1 MTVAAYAEHLGNG
14 VGQIRLPLP
23 FPGLKWTNAY
33 VIEGDAG
40 LTLIDCGIDDEPTR
54 NALEKGMAELGHSL
68 ENVSTLI
75 CTHMH
80 PDHMGLA
87 YKLVAEGSM
96 DFVMYETAHT
106 VIERYNDW
114 TISRRNL
121 ASLAAD
127 HGAPAEWVARTAGAE
142 KRPAWAG
149 TAIPYNKPVAH
160 GGEIR
165 VDEDRVLT
173 AVHTPGHENSH
184 ICLVDSRTGVLFSGD
199 HVLPR
204 ITPVIMYEEDDA
216 DPLGTYLDSLRLIEE
231 MDVGLTYPAHID
243 VLERGS
249 LRARQIILHHER
261 RLGAMIQEVKMRPK
275 TAWEL
280 VGDIFRPNL
289 NPLEER
295 LALSETLAHIEYLR
309 LRGELTRTMEQGVW
323 HYFRPGRRSTR

>member
-40 LTLIDCGIDDEPTR
+40 LTLIDTGIDNLETR

-68 ENVSTLI
+68 EKISTLI

-80 PDHMGLA
+80 PDHMGMA

-96 DFVMYETAHT
+96 AFVMHDSAHT
-106 VIERYNDW
+106 VVERYNDW

-121 ASLAAD
+121 ASLAAE
-127 HGAPAEWVARTAGAE
+127 HGAPAEFVARTAGSD
-142 KRPAWAG
+142 KRPDWAG
-149 TAIPYNKPVAH
+149 TAIEPTNPVAN

-165 VDEDRVLT
+165 IDDGRVLT

-204 ITPVIMYEEDDA
+204 ITPVVMYEQEP
-216 DPLGTYLDSLRLIEE
+216 DPLGTYLESLRVIEA

-243 VLERGS
+243 ILERGS

-261 RLGAMIQEVKMRPK
+261 RLGAMVQEVRMRPK
-275 TAWEL
+275 TAWQL

-289 NPLEER
+289 DALEQR

-323 HYFRPGRRSTR
+323 HYFRPGRRPSRG